1 MLVVTGVGGSIEIDI
16 STRFSAYHISN
27 MLSAHTVAQKPFEMF
42 VLAIR
47 VPSYLKRVTTYSID
61 NASVKSSPRDFI
73 MRRDSIWKVGRHDS
87 TFKKQNVQQLKIMYL
102 LKVKPLMTPLITYLT
117 EDSLKNSHQ
126 TYHVPKNALKVSC
139 F

>member
-1 MLVVTGVGGSIEIDI
+1 M
-16 STRFSAYHISN
+16 
-27 MLSAHTVAQKPFEMF
+27 
-42 VLAIR
+42 
-47 VPSYLKRVTTYSID
+47 KRVTTYCYFID

-102 LKVKPLMTPLITYLT
+102 LKPLMTPIITYLT
-117 EDSLKNSHQ
+117 EDSLDNSHQ
-126 TYHVPKNALKVSC
+126 TYHVPKNAMKVSC